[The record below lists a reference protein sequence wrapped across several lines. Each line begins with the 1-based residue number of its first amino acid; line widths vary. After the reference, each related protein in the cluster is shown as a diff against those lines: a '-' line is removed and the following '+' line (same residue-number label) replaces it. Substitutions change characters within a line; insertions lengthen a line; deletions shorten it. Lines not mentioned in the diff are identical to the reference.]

1 MIVFYVKLYSAVIS
15 QQSVVSSHYLLVT
28 SHVSLATS
36 RISLSTVQQ
45 IRYITNLLQNERI
58 VLESAMSSWNCWENP
73 SKCLPRF
80 SKQKYPI
87 NMWFWNCI
95 IQKRMH
101 GLVGQG
107 TRHKT
112 QSEKRKA
119 KIRTWILLVHLC
131 EYAQIRYTVKGTHG
145 QLRNTM
151 GASETSITGTP
162 RFFFWM
168 VKIKSELNWFF

>member
-1 MIVFYVKLYSAVIS
+1 
-15 QQSVVSSHYLLVT
+15 
-28 SHVSLATS
+28 
-36 RISLSTVQQ
+36 
-45 IRYITNLLQNERI
+45 
-58 VLESAMSSWNCWENP
+58 MSSWNCWENP

-119 KIRTWILLVHLC
+119 KIRTWILRVHLC
-131 EYAQIRYTVKGTHG
+131 EYAQIRYTVNGTHG

-168 VKIKSELNWFF
+168 VKIKSELNWFFKYRNREKMGKCAVCCEITWLMHVMAQKNSKDYYTNFNVAFGSILVHFYFFWCTYIWVMP

>member
-112 QSEKRKA
+112 QSEKRYAIKWLN
-119 KIRTWILLVHLC
+119 TCCILCGIHPNLVDSRRRSWLRQWHSGGVEDLDH
-131 EYAQIRYTVKGTHG
+131 RY
-145 QLRNTM
+145 
-151 GASETSITGTP
+151 P
-162 RFFFWM
+162 
-168 VKIKSELNWFF
+168 LNLFLN